1 MTGTNQGTEVSQ
13 GLSQKQR
20 EAIFAHTAFLL
31 EASRAETDAFMEE
44 LLQNGDIELDFLP
57 ENDDLP
63 LEDVEAE
70 MDADWDFLADEDES
84 VADATDD
91 FDIEVL
97 PEEEGLFD
105 PGGDYAIRVVEDAG
119 GRVRC
124 RPPTVEWVAA
134 RGLTPTGKTALWRIS
149 GRSRT
154 LAAVAAWLEREA
166 GDLLLLGPDVF
177 AEQWTPVHP
186 VDCLRAILGDSAK
199 AKDGTERSSF
209 SRRIRNVRLVWRN
222 GWVPLRG
229 TVFFAGQLGRGGR
242 RGGGKRRS

>member
-1 MTGTNQGTEVSQ
+1 MTGMDLGPEASR

-20 EAIFAHTAFLL
+20 EAIFADTAVLL
-31 EASRAETDAFMEE
+31 EASQTETDAFMEE
-44 LLQNGDIELDFLP
+44 LLQNGDIEFDFLP
-57 ENDDLP
+57 EDDDLP
-63 LEDVEAE
+63 IVDVESE
-70 MDADWDFLADEDES
+70 MDADWDFLADEDAP
-84 VADATDD
+84 VAEASDGFDD
-91 FDIEVL
+91 EVL

-105 PGGDYAIRVVEDAG
+105 SGGDYAIRVVEDAD
-119 GRVRC
+119 GRARC
-124 RPPTVEWVAA
+124 KPPAIVWVAA
-134 RGLTPTGKTALWRIS
+134 RGVTQTGKTALWRIS

-177 AEQWTPVHP
+177 AEQWTPVRP

-199 AKDGTERSSF
+199 AKDSTERSSF

-242 RGGGKRRS
+242 RGGGKRGS